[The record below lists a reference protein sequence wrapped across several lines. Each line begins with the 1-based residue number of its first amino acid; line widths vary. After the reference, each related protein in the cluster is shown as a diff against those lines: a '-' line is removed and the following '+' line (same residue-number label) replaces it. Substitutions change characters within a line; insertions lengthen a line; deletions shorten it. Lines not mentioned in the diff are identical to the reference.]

1 MAMPYSLHQAATA
14 CGVNKSTI
22 LRAIKAGKISAVR
35 DEQGQWQVEP
45 AELHRVYPPV
55 TDAAERTDAVQRY
68 APADAAVLALA
79 NQRAA
84 VAEERLSEM
93 KAMLAD
99 MQRDRDAWR
108 DQAQRLALPKPE
120 PESEPKPLTWW
131 RWLRTTGC
139 LAGMGLLL
147 TLAVPA
153 GAQEQPPLP
162 PQPLPQQQP
171 QQQPQRACFT
181 VEMSH
186 SAQGNPQGSILLDR
200 CTGKT
205 WLLLCI
211 RNDNVGCAFQWAPIP
226 DATEPASQP

>member
-1 MAMPYSLHQAATA
+1 MSWWDFLNLLFGPSHQSAPSAQLA
-14 CGVNKSTI
+14 QPMQPDEKQAENLPLEPVPQPSR
-22 LRAIKAGKISAVR
+22 LR
-35 DEQGQWQVEP
+35 
-45 AELHRVYPPV
+45 
-55 TDAAERTDAVQRY
+55 RT
-68 APADAAVLALA
+68 
-79 NQRAA
+79 
-84 VAEERLSEM
+84 
-93 KAMLAD
+93 
-99 MQRDRDAWR
+99 
-108 DQAQRLALPKPE
+108 
-120 PESEPKPLTWW
+120 W

-147 TLAVPA
+147 TLAAP
-153 GAQEQPPLP
+153 AQEQPPLP

-211 RNDNVGCAFQWAPIP
+211 RNDSAGCAFRWAPIP